1 MYMEHVFPNLYGMP
15 KQDVQ
20 RFIRDKS
27 GRDRVPPPGFE
38 KMTSEQRV
46 WAGYDKVHSDLSKSQ
61 NFRPVAE
68 FFSQS
73 MAQAL
78 DEWYPVEEWQS
89 VSLIGFCRNR
99 VAAKGVEALFGT
111 RMFEL
116 NPDLIDAFWAFDS
129 NLFVLT
135 LGLSRWVH
143 FRAYRARDRYYGMI
157 RNYLNDAS
165 GRTPHDNEAFWS
177 GIIDWF
183 KDNKFDDRVGVG
195 AMAIVMF
202 AALSNTV
209 PIVMW
214 IIIEVIRDPALLQA
228 LREEVATAYTTDS
241 TTGENELD
249 IGKVSALPLLHSVLT
264 EVLRLHMNFNLIR
277 NVNQPIVVDGFTI
290 PRGVMLQ
297 APMRTAH
304 YDEAAWGSEGHP
316 AAEFWAERHVTWK
329 EVQDESGNTIKQR
342 AFAMAARPTSFFPFG
357 TSTLPSLLLNTDCYL
372 AGGSHEICPGR
383 HLAKHEILTVVA
395 LLIYKFDMEIEGW
408 THKDGS
414 PSQRAAKNDS
424 RFSGAG
430 AQPPDRDLKMRW
442 RRRQ

>member
-1 MYMEHVFPNLYGMP
+1 
-15 KQDVQ
+15 
-20 RFIRDKS
+20 
-27 GRDRVPPPGFE
+27 
-38 KMTSEQRV
+38 
-46 WAGYDKVHSDLSKSQ
+46 
-61 NFRPVAE
+61 
-68 FFSQS
+68 
-73 MAQAL
+73 
-78 DEWYPVEEWQS
+78 
-89 VSLIGFCRNR
+89 
-99 VAAKGVEALFGT
+99 
-111 RMFEL
+111 
-116 NPDLIDAFWAFDS
+116 
-129 NLFVLT
+129 
-135 LGLSRWVH
+135 
-143 FRAYRARDRYYGMI
+143 
-157 RNYLNDAS
+157 LNDAS